1 MENLD
6 PLLKKTYGER
16 LVEYCEN
23 NGILIPNS
31 FHTRKC
37 YKFAIINLSSNPN
50 KLCALTT
57 YMANNVTEIIQK
69 LELEKGA
76 QEWLILDLKRCCTV
90 QIEGN
95 KARKIQD
102 IEIEKYKPSPI

>member
-1 MENLD
+1 
-6 PLLKKTYGER
+6 
-16 LVEYCEN
+16 
-23 NGILIPNS
+23 
-31 FHTRKC
+31 
-37 YKFAIINLSSNPN
+37 
-50 KLCALTT
+50 
-57 YMANNVTEIIQK
+57 MANNVTEIIQK
-69 LELEKGA
+69 LELGKGA

>member
-1 MENLD
+1 MNNID

-23 NGILIPNS
+23 NEIFIPS
-31 FHTRKC
+31 GFQTRKC
-37 YKFAIINLSSNPN
+37 HKFAIINLSSNPK

-57 YMANNVTEIIQK
+57 YMPNNVTEIIQK
-69 LELEKGA
+69 LELEKGK
-76 QEWLILDLKRCCTV
+76 QDWLVLDMKRCCTV
-90 QIEGN
+90 EIEGN
-95 KARKIQD
+95 KTRKIKD